1 MVASASGA
9 GEDASPDEG
18 DTPATVK
25 KTPVKKVS
33 FDPSVTEAPAKKKK
47 KRKKVGV
54 RTTSTPTK
62 AGDPAPAPAPVLAPA
77 PSPVDQAANKE
88 LARRA
93 ATVPKFPAS
102 LLADIRSNTAEV
114 FDEFELQ
121 VCGVH
126 EALWFQAFV
135 GAMPKG
141 LLTTE
146 QLQKIRQDNKD
157 DTDQYPALKSLI
169 LETYV
174 NIKATLC

>member
-62 AGDPAPAPAPVLAPA
+62 AGDPYRIT
-77 PSPVDQAANKE
+77 Q
-88 LARRA
+88 
-93 ATVPKFPAS
+93 
-102 LLADIRSNTAEV
+102 
-114 FDEFELQ
+114 
-121 VCGVH
+121 
-126 EALWFQAFV
+126 
-135 GAMPKG
+135 
-141 LLTTE
+141 
-146 QLQKIRQDNKD
+146 
-157 DTDQYPALKSLI
+157 
-169 LETYV
+169 
-174 NIKATLC
+174 